1 MIKRFADSDSVGLS
15 DMTKQKKNTPEASVV
30 DGIPYGRVSFPE
42 LLPHILE
49 DSLKKKQ
56 ITHV

>member
-30 DGIPYGRVSFPE
+30 DGIPYGRVGFPE